1 MFFSKENLMNLEN
14 YKKIIQE
21 RFPIDPKNLPYYI
34 VYDDFLPAHEFGNL
48 KSYLSSDFPWGIA
61 NKLNYDDQNPYLV
74 RKIYDVEHPARHE
87 WTSHI
92 DTEPFVYITQKIG
105 MVAMLRLKANMYF
118 NSHVKDIHYPH
129 IDYQFPHQGALFY
142 LDDCDAPTYMSD
154 GVGIESKQ
162 NRLLLFNASTAH
174 SSSAPTDKSY
184 RQTININY
192 FGGGIR
198 NDYLRLIKDPT
209 VVSEHVPFTITS
221 HGEK

>member
-1 MFFSKENLMNLEN
+1 MNLEE
-14 YKKIIQE
+14 YKKIVKE
-21 RFPIDPKNLPYYI
+21 RYPIDPKNLPYYI
-34 VYDDFLPAHEFGNL
+34 VYDDFLLPHEFGTL
-48 KSYLSSDFPWGIA
+48 KSYMSSEFPWGIS

-74 RKIYDVEHPARHE
+74 KKIYDVENRAREE
-87 WTSHI
+87 WTAGV
-92 DTEPFVYITQKIG
+92 DEMPFISITSRIG

-118 NSHVKDIHYPH
+118 NSRVHDIHYPH

-154 GVGIESKQ
+154 GVAIESKP

-174 SSSAPTDKSY
+174 SSSAPTNVNY

-198 NDYLRLIKDPT
+198 SEYLRMLKDPT